1 MVGPA
6 LRVNEFGLF
15 AKVSAQVVKTRV
27 SDSKF
32 CARASKVKFRLSARP
47 IIGASDYRRVRLS
60 ASIFYR
66 PYPADNRNSPVVTL
80 VNALLQSLNTAE
92 VEILLINSY

>member
-60 ASIFYR
+60 ARLIIGASDYR
-66 PYPADNRNSPVVTL
+66 RQFS
-80 VNALLQSLNTAE
+80 TAHTP
-92 VEILLINSY
+92 LIIGIHL